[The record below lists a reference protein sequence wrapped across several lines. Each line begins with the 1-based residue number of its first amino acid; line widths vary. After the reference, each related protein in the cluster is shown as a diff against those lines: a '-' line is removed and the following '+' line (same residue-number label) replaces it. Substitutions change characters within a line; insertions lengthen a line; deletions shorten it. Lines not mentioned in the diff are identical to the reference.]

1 MNKRV
6 TEMNNTLE
14 WIDSRLTETEEQI
27 NELEYKIMEI
37 TALGESKEKERKE
50 MRTVS
55 VTSGAILKA
64 QTFKF

>member
-14 WIDSRLTETEEQI
+14 WINGRLTETEEQI
-27 NELEYKIMEI
+27 NELEYKMMEI

-64 QTFKF
+64 QTFKL